1 MHPAGD
7 EESQQEVK
15 LLHET
20 GECLF
25 DMSKNGSILR
35 PLVLGSWSCTDFES
49 KYHYFVGETACG
61 IWAIFQNRNLL
72 WVQPFG
78 WLCDWAAIK

>member
-20 GECLF
+20 GEFLF

-35 PLVLGSWSCTDFES
+35 PLVLGS
-49 KYHYFVGETACG
+49 
-61 IWAIFQNRNLL
+61 
-72 WVQPFG
+72 
-78 WLCDWAAIK
+78 